1 MTPPAV
7 DERQL
12 REDYAMLESAKAQLE
27 GLAKQQ
33 QLIQMAVEE
42 HVRARETVKQVIAG
56 KPGDEILVPVGADS
70 YIYAKT
76 SDDRNAVVGVGSGVS
91 MKKSPEEAEKLLD
104 AKIDDLSRAFKS
116 ISDKAAQT
124 EAMIQELSE
133 KVQSQIDML
142 QSMGGAGGP

>member
-1 MTPPAV
+1 VTPRAV

-12 REDYAMLESAKAQLE
+12 REDYTMLEAAKAQLE
-27 GLAKQQ
+27 GLARQQ

-42 HVRARETVKQVIAG
+42 HVRARETVKQVTAG

-91 MKKSPEEAEKLLD
+91 IKRSPEEAEKLLD

>member
-42 HVRARETVKQVIAG
+42 HVRARETVKQLSGG
-56 KPGDEILVPVGADS
+56 KPGDEVLIPVGADS
-70 YIYAKT
+70 YVFARV

-91 MKKSPEEAEKLLD
+91 IKKSPEEAEKILD
-104 AKIDDLSRAFKS
+104 SKIDDLSRAFKS
-116 ISDKAAQT
+116 ISDRAAQM
-124 EAMIQELSE
+124 EAMIQELTE
-133 KVQSQIDML
+133 KVQSQIETL